1 MKMNTNWQRCG
12 YLLVL
17 ALAVQSRTA
26 EAQGFNPT
34 NMGNT
39 GNVLDIV
46 GDWEQPGA
54 AGGFQFQEEPTDRG
68 PGPDPG
74 DYAGLPVNSAARY
87 KAQAYSPEWLTVPE
101 HQCIPHPS
109 TYQDRSPGGLTV
121 VKIYDPV
128 TTNVVAYQT
137 QGNYGLMR
145 TIWMDGRPHPGPNAR
160 HTFDGFSTGKW
171 VEDKLVVETSHLKAG
186 WIRRNGVPHSDEAR
200 MVEYFVRHDGYL
212 TVTTAVDDPYYFEE
226 PFIRSTDLRVNVR
239 APMRMTEFGGFVNG
253 GPGPTFFKCT
263 PIDELDVAV
272 GRVPHFIPGQENVE
286 LETFARTYDI
296 PLEAGFGGSE
306 TMYPEFMA
314 KLKQMGGYK
323 AGQASVLPA
332 GPPRTPL
339 TNRAVPARAAAADTV
354 SSEHVKG
361 QVWMI
366 TAGGQNVAVQI
377 GDEGILVVDPGRK
390 ELGAAV
396 LAEIRKLGGNK
407 PVRQVIQ
414 TSSDIT
420 RLGATDIIG
429 TPVVAGG
436 QRPNVIAHE
445 SVGLRLGRAK
455 ASGDL
460 IPNDT
465 LFRGK
470 RSIFFNGEPVEIIY
484 VPAAH
489 SDGDVMVYFRA
500 SDVVVTGALLGNVAY
515 PDISVADGGT
525 INGTVDALNRIL
537 DITVAEWRS
546 QGGTMVIPSLGHI
559 YDEGDVA
566 EYRDMVTIVR
576 DRIEDA
582 IKRGLT
588 LEQTKAEQLTRDYDG
603 RYGSRPGAGSTAAFV
618 ESAYRS
624 LKSAP
629 ARTASAQ

>member
-1 MKMNTNWQRCG
+1 MNSIWQRCG

-17 ALAVQSRTA
+17 ATAMQSRVV
-26 EAQGFNPT
+26 EAQGFNT
-34 NMGNT
+34 SNMGNT
-39 GNVLDIV
+39 GNVMDIV

-54 AGGFQFQEEPTDRG
+54 GGGFQFQEEPTDRG

-74 DYAGLPVNSAARY
+74 DYAGLPVNAAARY

-121 VKIYDPV
+121 IKIYDPV
-128 TTNVVAYQT
+128 TQNLVAYQT

-145 TIWMDGRPHPGPNAR
+145 TIWMDGRAHPGPNAR
-160 HTFDGFSTGKW
+160 HTFEGFSTGKW
-171 VEDKLVVETSHLKAG
+171 VDDRLVVETTHLKAG

-200 MVEYFVRHDGYL
+200 MLEYYVRHDGYM
-212 TVTTAVDDPYYFEE
+212 TVTTAVDDPYYFDE
-226 PFIRSTDLRVNVR
+226 PFIRSTDLKVNVR
-239 APMRMTEFGGFVNG
+239 ATTRMTEFGGFVNG
-253 GPGPTFFKCT
+253 GPGGTFFKCT
-263 PIDELDVAV
+263 PIDELDVAI
-272 GRVPHFIPGQENVE
+272 GRVPHFIAGQEHVE

-296 PLEAGFGGSE
+296 PLDAGFGGSE
-306 TMYPEFMA
+306 TMYPEYMT
-314 KLKQMGGYK
+314 KLRQMGGYK
-323 AGQASVLPA
+323 AGQTTA
-332 GPPRTPL
+332 GPT
-339 TNRAVPARAAAADTV
+339 RAAMTAAAKAAVAKAPPDMTV
-354 SSEHVKG
+354 TSEHVKG
-361 QVWMI
+361 QVWMV

-407 PVRQVIQ
+407 PVREVIQ
-414 TSSDIT
+414 TSSDVSL
-420 RLGATDIIG
+420 LGATDVIG

-455 ASGDL
+455 ASGDI

-470 RSIFFNGEPVEIIY
+470 RSIFFNNEPVEIIH

-489 SDGDVMVYFRA
+489 SDGDVIVYFRE
-500 SDVVVTGALLGNVAY
+500 SDVVVTGALLANVTY
-515 PDISVADGGT
+515 PDINVADGGT
-525 INGTVDALNRIL
+525 IQGTVDALNRIL

-546 QGGTMVIPSLGHI
+546 QGGTMVIPSLGHF

-566 EYRDMVTIVR
+566 EYRDMVTIIR
-576 DRIEDA
+576 DRIQDA
-582 IKRGLT
+582 IDRGLT
-588 LEQTKAEQLTRDYDG
+588 LEQTKAERLTRDYDG
-603 RYGSRPGAGSTAAFV
+603 RYGNKPGPGSTDAFV
-618 ESAYRS
+618 EAAYKS
-624 LKSAP
+624 LKNAP
-629 ARTASAQ
+629 AKTASAR